1 MSADSQFQLL
11 ARYPGNLDRCRRC
24 GIPRKMHGADG
35 SCNLSL
41 GAGLRGVLLVVTGAL
56 AALAG
61 ASWLLASNTDI
72 TAGSVLAFATLVAI
86 ILLAASAAVAG
97 RGT

>member
-1 MSADSQFQLL
+1 MSADSQFQLS
-11 ARYPGNLDRCRRC
+11 ARYPGNLDHCRRC
-24 GIPRKMHGADG
+24 GIPRKMHGPDG
-35 SCNLSL
+35 SCRLSL
-41 GAGLRGVLLVVTGAL
+41 GTGLRPLLAVVTGAL

-72 TAGSVLAFATLVAI
+72 TAGSAAAFAALVAI
-86 ILLAASAAVAG
+86 ILLAASAAVIG

>member
-35 SCNLSL
+35 SCGLSL
-41 GAGLRGVLLVVTGAL
+41 GSGLRTLLPVVTGAL

-72 TAGSVLAFATLVAI
+72 TASSAAAFASLVAI
-86 ILLAASAAVAG
+86 ILLAASAAVVG
-97 RGT
+97 RET

>member
-11 ARYPGNLDRCRRC
+11 ALYPGNLDRCRRC

-35 SCNLSL
+35 SCRLSM
-41 GAGLRGVLLVVTGAL
+41 GTGLRALLAVVTGAL

-61 ASWLLASNTDI
+61 ASWLLASNTHI
-72 TAGSVLAFATLVAI
+72 TAGSAAAFATLVAI
-86 ILLAASAAVAG
+86 ILLAASAAVVS

>member
-41 GAGLRGVLLVVTGAL
+41 GAGLRTVLGVAAVAL

-61 ASWLLASNTDI
+61 ASWLLASNTHV
-72 TAGSVLAFATLVAI
+72 TAGSVAAFAALVAI
-86 ILLAASAAVAG
+86 IVLAASAAVAG